1 MVHRY
6 SSKSQL
12 HINHMRWLI
21 DFIYSVL
28 NTVDFMHTAIS
39 RIDRDILPLFTRACN
54 LFSTINVAVISQID
68 LPTTIDKTIDKL
80 HLWHFKHGGK
90 D

>member
-1 MVHRY
+1 
-6 SSKSQL
+6 
-12 HINHMRWLI
+12 
-21 DFIYSVL
+21 
-28 NTVDFMHTAIS
+28 MHTAIS
-39 RIDRDILPLFTRACN
+39 RIDRDILPLFTRVCN

-90 D
+90 DKIPSSIMWRNNSYTR